1 MCEAIPLLPCMPSW
15 HAQGQFLFIIIIL
28 KLFWLTFITLH
39 SLLQIGH
46 LEGWAGKIVQHM
58 YLMLKAYLQV
68 TEGTR
73 HTNCS
78 ETSQQNASMLLI
90 LEERHSQTHLAPT
103 HILTCVCQTGCYTC
117 TKISKCIWDT
127 RLQTSVHQL
136 ANRMEGRQCE
146 LWQSRSHSQHP
157 CLLTTHYKRIH
168 RDM

>member
-1 MCEAIPLLPCMPSW
+1 MG

-46 LEGWAGKIVQHM
+46 VEGWAGKIVQHM
-58 YLMLKAYLQV
+58 YLLLKAYLQV
-68 TEGTR
+68 TEGTG

-90 LEERHSQTHLAPT
+90 LEGRHSQTHLAGVHKIT
-103 HILTCVCQTGCYTC
+103 YSYCDICVCQTGCYTC
-117 TKISKCIWDT
+117 TKISKYIWDT
-127 RLQTSVHQL
+127 GLQTSVHQL
-136 ANRMEGRQCE
+136 ANRMEGRHCE
-146 LWQSRSHSQHP
+146 LWQSRIHSQHP